1 MSETNNII
9 DLMSSEELADPSISA
24 EKLLRGDH
32 AYYYDLF
39 NPPFYILSRH
49 NDVSSALRDPET
61 FIEGFGNG
69 PNFVESNGILSDG
82 VHHTYI
88 RRIVQPDFLMGSIKN
103 LKTRLED
110 IADEL
115 LNKVENKEVWDLHD
129 DLSFPLPV
137 IIICEILGIPTDDIN
152 KFKKWADASIA
163 QMCSDNP
170 NEFEEE
176 LQGLE
181 KYLLDLMFLKR
192 NEKEEESLL
201 SRIAHAKIDSKH
213 LSNDEAVKL
222 TRQIFVAGNETTTS
236 LISNLVWRLLSID
249 NLWNDFIEDKINIE
263 DAISES
269 LRFDPP
275 ILGLFKT
282 TSKDVDIEG
291 SIIPKNTK
299 IMMHY
304 GAANRDPDIFNNPN
318 VFDVSRDGKK
328 VLSFSVGIHVCLG
341 KELAKMEARI
351 ALNALR
357 RRFPNLRLV
366 DDGERVGPFLF
377 WGRSKLPVSHK

>member
-1 MSETNNII
+1 
-9 DLMSSEELADPSISA
+9 
-24 EKLLRGDH
+24 
-32 AYYYDLF
+32 
-39 NPPFYILSRH
+39 
-49 NDVSSALRDPET
+49 
-61 FIEGFGNG
+61 
-69 PNFVESNGILSDG
+69 
-82 VHHTYI
+82 
-88 RRIVQPDFLMGSIKN
+88 MGSIKN
-103 LKTRLED
+103 LNTRLED

-115 LNKVENKEVWDLHD
+115 LNKVKDKEVWDLHD

-170 NEFEEE
+170 NDFEEE
-176 LQGLE
+176 LQGMD
-181 KYLLDLMFLKR
+181 KYLLDLIFQKR
-192 NEKEEESLL
+192 NENEEESLL
-201 SRIAHAKIDSKH
+201 SRIAHAKVDSKH

-249 NLWNDFIEDKINIE
+249 NFWKDFIEDKINIE

-291 SIIPKNTK
+291 SIIPTNTK
-299 IMMHY
+299 VMMHY
-304 GAANRDPDIFNNPN
+304 GAANRDPEVFTNPD

-357 RRFPNLRLV
+357 RRFPNLTLV

>member
-1 MSETNNII
+1 MI
-9 DLMSSEELADPSISA
+9 
-24 EKLLRGDH
+24 
-32 AYYYDLF
+32 F
-39 NPPFYILSRH
+39 
-49 NDVSSALRDPET
+49 
-61 FIEGFGNG
+61 
-69 PNFVESNGILSDG
+69 
-82 VHHTYI
+82 
-88 RRIVQPDFLMGSIKN
+88 Q
-103 LKTRLED
+103 
-110 IADEL
+110 
-115 LNKVENKEVWDLHD
+115 
-129 DLSFPLPV
+129 
-137 IIICEILGIPTDDIN
+137 
-152 KFKKWADASIA
+152 
-163 QMCSDNP
+163 
-170 NEFEEE
+170 
-176 LQGLE
+176 
-181 KYLLDLMFLKR
+181 KR
-192 NEKEEESLL
+192 NENEEESLL

-263 DAISES
+263 DVISES

-304 GAANRDPDIFNNPN
+304 GAANRDPAVFNNPN